1 MKTQQSRMTSV
12 EEAIRTINALRQLT
26 RETGTVTT
34 RSQNSILQ
42 SLSDADLVEVARI
55 LVEQRVEAD
64 RG

>member
-1 MKTQQSRMTSV
+1 MTKQEKQMTSV
-12 EEAIRTINALRQLT
+12 NEAISNINALRQLT